1 MRTPLLIV
9 LAGISGQRAAGQQP
23 GSLERGAE
31 VRATMTEA
39 RGTILGRLIDARSD
53 TLWIQGTD
61 RAVEVVPRASLAGLE
76 VNRRSRAT
84 ATGALVG
91 GIVGAAGP
99 VHLAVR
105 LPL

>member
-1 MRTPLLIV
+1 
-9 LAGISGQRAAGQQP
+9 
-23 GSLERGAE
+23 
-31 VRATMTEA
+31 
-39 RGTILGRLIDARSD
+39 
-53 TLWIQGTD
+53 
-61 RAVEVVPRASLAGLE
+61 VPRATLARLE
-76 VNRRSRAT
+76 VKRRSRAT